1 MEFAL
6 TEGKMY
12 LLGSIPHQ
20 DCAHCTPKELVAIS
34 ESRLHWDRRNAC
46 YLATFVAGPAQSVI
60 INLPISFRGVENGK
74 KK

>member
-1 MEFAL
+1 
-6 TEGKMY
+6 MY

-60 INLPISFRGVENGK
+60 INLAINSGPSIK
-74 KK
+74 KLLKGIQDKNSVA

>member
-20 DCAHCTPKELVAIS
+20 DCAHCTPKELVAIL
-34 ESRLHWDRRNAC
+34 ESRLHWGRRNVC
-46 YLATFVAGPAQSVI
+46 YLATFVVGPTQSVI
-60 INLPISFRGVENGK
+60 INLPISLREIENEK
-74 KK
+74 II